1 MTTVFVNYR
10 TSDEETAAALLEH
23 ALSERFASNVFF
35 RASKS
40 IKPGDDFE
48 EELLKGVRTS
58 SVLLA
63 VIGSHWL
70 EVRDEHDVRKI
81 NKASDWVRREIVE
94 AFDLGIRVVP
104 VLIGETK
111 PLQRD
116 ALPAGLERLAT
127 CQYVRLR
134 NRDLEADLDRI
145 AATLTELV
153 PELRDARV
161 VPPDAGTV
169 TNNAFGNARVGLQA
183 GNVVGDINFGD
194 FLTRDEQDGR

>member
-10 TSDEETAAALLEH
+10 TSDEENVAALLEH

-58 SVLLA
+58 SALLA
-63 VIGSHWL
+63 VIGPRWL
-70 EVRDEHDVRKI
+70 EVRDEHGVRKI
-81 NKASDWVRREIVE
+81 DKASDWVRREIVE

-104 VLIGETK
+104 VLIGEAK
-111 PLQRD
+111 PLPKD

-134 NRDLEADLDRI
+134 SRDLEADLDRI

-153 PELRDARV
+153 PELRDAKV
-161 VPPDAGTV
+161 DPPAAGTV
-169 TNNAFGNARVGLQA
+169 NNNAYGNARVGMQA